1 MKHQICVDSTEF
13 VQAIKDASSYAGR
26 DNGKGMDHVLLTVL
40 PRLKKLSVVACDG
53 FGYYERRLNLEHCKK
68 QPKPSLPGKEMRL
81 VICLSDVSML
91 VKFIPSKLH
100 GNIRLEL
107 DDEQIAAGSYS
118 VNLVLPNGMST
129 TFFSKAEADIPDLAS
144 IRTRAEKGKK
154 KAPALNNVHIPVHE
168 LLRAGRVFPGKGT
181 FAQMFTASG
190 LQDGIMALLECKNYD
205 TDISVI
211 FMLSNNAAQSAA

>member
-1 MKHQICVDSTEF
+1 MKHQICVDSTDF
-13 VQAIKDASSYAGR
+13 VQAIKDASSYASK
-26 DNGKGMDHVLLTVL
+26 NNENKGMDHVLLTVL

-53 FGYYERRLNLEHCKK
+53 FGYYERRLNLEHCKN

-81 VICLSDVSML
+81 VICLPDVSML
-91 VKFIPSKLH
+91 VKFIPSKLQ

-107 DDEQIAAGSYS
+107 DDERLVAGSYS

-129 TFFSKAEADIPDLAS
+129 TFFSKAEVDIPDLAS

-154 KAPALNNVHIPVHE
+154 KAPALNNVHVPVRE
-168 LLRAGRVFPGKGT
+168 LLRAGKVLPGKD
-181 FAQMFTASG
+181 AQMFTASG
-190 LQDGIMALLECKNYD
+190 LQDGVMALLECKNDD

-211 FMLSNNAAQSAA
+211 FMLRNNAAVSAA